1 LIRVVKIAKKI
12 GYRYINLTSS
22 GRKYKDIDF
31 LESILVS
38 GVDSILVSLHGTSE
52 KIHDEITRKT

>member
-1 LIRVVKIAKKI
+1 LYKDLIRVVKTAKKI

-22 GRKYKDIDF
+22 GRKYKDIEF

-38 GVDSILVSLHGTSE
+38 GVDSLLVS
-52 KIHDEITRKT
+52 IH